1 MTSQIAW
8 LPTVPAWAWPLF
20 CALLVAAVLTP
31 LWSYRRLSR
40 GQRVLLVALR
50 AAATVALVLAVAG
63 LSRVTVEEHGERR
76 PVMVIV
82 DGSASMGVRAGG
94 RTRLAAVAEELA
106 GVEALVES
114 GDLELCFAA
123 DEVRRLENV
132 AAMPEPD
139 GLTTDYLAALAGCL
153 ELTRPSAVLLAG
165 DGADRAVL
173 ASTVDRDGDV
183 GEVLAGIPFAIHTLA
198 VGEAPR
204 GDLSVTIGDL
214 APFAFVRRPVDVPV
228 LVRSQPGVAGEVSVS
243 LHEEGQLVAS
253 QTVTL
258 APEGGEQA
266 LSLRILPQHVGYV
279 TAEVRVPVPLDD
291 PLPGNNVD
299 AVTLRVIRDR
309 TRVLQLSSHPSWD
322 VRFLRRVLATDPN
335 IDLVS
340 FYIMRTGALPGPFR
354 FSPLSL
360 IEFPHEELF
369 GDDLPG
375 FDLVV
380 LQNFTFGSLPSA
392 LGSADDYRANLARF
406 VEGGGALAVIG
417 GELALGPWDYRGTP
431 LGALMPFE
439 PPDAGAVSRGSWSLD
454 LTEAGQ
460 RHPVTRL
467 VTDEADNRRLWQA
480 LPRTGSRNHLGPA
493 RPDAA
498 VLVTAGEDAAPL
510 LAVREVGEG
519 RVFALAT
526 DDSWSWAMTGAE
538 RSGRY
543 HADFWRDAVRWLVRD
558 ETDHRVEV
566 LPGRETI
573 HLGETIQ
580 LEVRLRD
587 DDYAARSNA
596 AFVLRIQPMGGEGG
610 EGRALVTDDQ
620 GAWTGELALDGTGT
634 WLFEVEAA
642 GRLGRARVTVRSDP
656 PELDE
661 PTPRPDYLAALS
673 GATGGEVLTTLRS
686 LDEIVEASRTRWVV
700 TSTVP
705 QPLWDRPVLLA
716 LAATLLAL
724 QWWLGRRWGAH

>member
-1 MTSQIAW
+1 VTSQIAW
-8 LPTVPAWAWPLF
+8 LPTVPTWAWPLLGV
-20 CALLVAAVLTP
+20 LLFAAVLAP
-31 LWSYRRLSR
+31 LWSARRLTLGR
-40 GQRVLLVALR
+40 RALLAGLR
-50 AAATVALVLAVAG
+50 AAATAALVLAVAG
-63 LSRVTVEEHGERR
+63 LSRVTVEQHSEPR
-76 PVMVIV
+76 PLMVIV
-82 DGSASMGVRAGG
+82 DGSASMGVRADG
-94 RTRLAAVAEELA
+94 RTRLTAIADELA
-106 GVEALVES
+106 DVEDLIEA
-114 GDLELCFAA
+114 GDLEICFAA
-123 DEVRRLENV
+123 DEVRRLDRVSE
-132 AAMPEPD
+132 MPAPD
-139 GLTTDYLAALAGCL
+139 GLTSDYLAALAGCL

-198 VGEAPR
+198 VGEALA
-204 GDLSVTIGDL
+204 GDLAVTIGDL

-228 LVRSQPGVAGEVSVS
+228 LLRSQPGVEGEVSVS
-243 LHEEGQLVAS
+243 LREEGQLVAS

-258 APEGGEQA
+258 PDGGGEQ
-266 LSLRILPQHVGYV
+266 SLTLRVLPQDVGYV
-279 TAEVRVPVPLDD
+279 TVEVRVPVPVDD

-299 AVTLRVIRDR
+299 AVTLRIIRDR
-309 TRVLQLSSHPSWD
+309 TRVLQLASHPSWD

-369 GDDLPG
+369 GEDLPG

-406 VEGGGALAVIG
+406 VEGGGALAVVG
-417 GELALGPWDYRGTP
+417 GELSMLPWDCRGTP
-431 LGALMPFE
+431 LGELLPFE
-439 PPDAGAVSRGSWSLD
+439 PAQDGAVTQGDWALD

-467 VTDEADNRRLWQA
+467 VSDEADNRRLWQT
-480 LPRTGSRNHLGPA
+480 LPEVRSRN
-493 RPDAA
+493 RVDRVVPDSA
-498 VLVTAGEDAAPL
+498 VLISAGADLAPL

-519 RVFALAT
+519 RVLALAT

-538 RSGRY
+538 GSGRY

-558 ETDHRVEV
+558 EDDHRVEV
-566 LPGRETI
+566 RPGRETI
-573 HLGETIQ
+573 HVGETVQ

-587 DDYAARSNA
+587 DDYAARANA
-596 AFVLRIQPMGGEGG
+596 PFVLRVQPMGGVAG
-610 EGRALVTDDQ
+610 EGRALATDDQ
-620 GAWTGELALDGTGT
+620 GAWTGALPLEGTGT
-634 WLFEVEAA
+634 WLLEVESA
-642 GRLGRARVTVRSDP
+642 GLQGRARVTVRSDP
-656 PELDE
+656 PELDD
-661 PTPRPDYLAALS
+661 PSPRPDHLAALS
-673 GATGGEVLTTLRS
+673 GATGGQVLTSLRS
-686 LDEIVEASRTRWVV
+686 IEELADLSRTQWVI

-705 QPLWDRPVLLA
+705 QPLWDRPTVLV
-716 LAATLLAL
+716 LAAALLAL
-724 QWWLGRRWGAH
+724 QWWLGRRWGVR